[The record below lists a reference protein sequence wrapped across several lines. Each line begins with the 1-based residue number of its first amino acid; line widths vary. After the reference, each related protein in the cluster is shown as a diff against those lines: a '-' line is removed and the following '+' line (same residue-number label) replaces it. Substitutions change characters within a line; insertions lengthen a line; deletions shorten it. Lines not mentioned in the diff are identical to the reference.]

1 MPKTTKV
8 PQRVYLCLAC
18 QDIPEPGQRVS
29 SKFVQQI
36 WGGFKSVLPLHSGTV
51 KPAARRLR
59 NWKWNSF
66 LGWYTCVRSPDHDS
80 WTAPCRSLRDEPH
93 GTSPFAGLSEGC
105 VYGLG
110 ARDTIRQLHQCEQGD
125 KMMPQHVITNCSSI
139 FQPKTAPE

>member
-18 QDIPEPGQRVS
+18 QDIPEPGQRVR

-36 WGGFKSVLPLHSGTV
+36 WWGFKSVLLFHTETV

-66 LGWYTCVRSPDHDS
+66 LGWYTWCVALIMTHGPRRVGVGE
-80 WTAPCRSLRDEPH
+80 RSL
-93 GTSPFAGLSEGC
+93 T
-105 VYGLG
+105 
-110 ARDTIRQLHQCEQGD
+110 
-125 KMMPQHVITNCSSI
+125 
-139 FQPKTAPE
+139 